1 MNHNTDMGLT
11 FKNVWTVECYD
22 SDRNLRWRDVNKNR
36 VVTTGLNAVLDIAM
50 RGDAQVSWYVS
61 LKDSGTVAAEDTMAS
76 HAGWAENTNYTQS
89 QRQALFLSAAADGSS
104 NSSGSK
110 AIFVMNSDDIVYGAM
125 ISSDNTKGGTDG
137 ILYGAV
143 DFTTPRTVLT
153 GDTLEI
159 AITLSAANG

>member
-1 MNHNTDMGLT
+1 MNHDTDMGLT

-36 VVTTGLNAVLDIAM
+36 VVTSGLNAVLDIAM
-50 RGDAQVSWYVS
+50 RGDAQVPWYVS
-61 LKDSGTVAAEDTMAS
+61 LKDEGTVAAEDTMAS

-89 QRQALFLSAAADGSS
+89 QRQSLFLSQASNGSC

-110 AIFVMNSDDIVYGAM
+110 AIFVMNSDDIIYGAM
-125 ISSDNTKGGTDG
+125 ISSDNTKGGTTG

-159 AITLSAANG
+159 AVTLSAANG